1 MITVSFVILDC
12 SSRFSLAD
20 GSPPA
25 PPAATIAVPTRLRPS
40 ALPRSRLGSFS
51 AAGAESESGQAL
63 RAVVRN
69 ARAGDLV
76 ERTIPLDGVAHQFRG
91 VPVNLVEI
99 GTVWRQPDVVRA
111 AADDSADPPEGAI
124 SRNLRAR

>member
-25 PPAATIAVPTRLRPS
+25 PPTATSAVPTRLLPS

-51 AAGAESESGQAL
+51 AAGAESESGQAP
-63 RAVVRN
+63 
-69 ARAGDLV
+69 AGCCTECSRCDLV
-76 ERTIPLDGVAHQFRG
+76 ERTIRLDGVAQQFRG

-99 GTVWRQPDVVRA
+99 GTVWR
-111 AADDSADPPEGAI
+111 
-124 SRNLRAR
+124 

>member
-51 AAGAESESGQAL
+51 AAGAESESGQAV

-69 ARAGDLV
+69 ARAVEAPTRDVAVAGHRRERQSVVGGD
-76 ERTIPLDGVAHQFRG
+76 RHPA
-91 VPVNLVEI
+91 
-99 GTVWRQPDVVRA
+99 
-111 AADDSADPPEGAI
+111 
-124 SRNLRAR
+124 